1 MQGRLLPKYK
11 RRYQAFP
18 KNSWKDEFKI
28 AKQLELD
35 LIEFIFDF
43 EDYTQNPLMS
53 NSGVVEIK
61 KITKKSKVNVK
72 TICADYF
79 MIAPLHSEKK
89 NIRDNSILVLKKLL
103 NFVKNL
109 NVTDIIIP
117 CVDNSSLKNK
127 NHITIFKNS
136 INEVLDFIEKYNIN
150 LSLETD
156 LGPQEFAEL
165 LSLIDSKNI
174 TVNYDIGNSAGLGYD
189 YKEEFQCY
197 GKKIT
202 DIHIKDRKFKGE
214 SIILGNGDAN
224 FTGILEDLKKNNYQ
238 GPFIMQA
245 YRDNEGVE
253 IFKKQF
259 SWFVEQLDLYFH

>member
-11 RRYQAFP
+11 NRYQAFP
-18 KNSWKDEFKI
+18 KNCWKNEFMI
-28 AKQLELD
+28 AKQFELD
-35 LIEFIFDF
+35 LIEFIFDY
-43 EDYTQNPLMS
+43 EDYNQNPLMS
-53 NSGVVEIK
+53 NSGITEIK
-61 KITKKSKVNVK
+61 KITNQSKVNVK

-79 MIAPLHSEKK
+79 MKAPLHSEKK
-89 NIRDNSILVLKKLL
+89 NIRDKSIFVLKKLL
-103 NFVKNL
+103 NLVKNL

-117 CVDNSSLKNK
+117 CVDGSSLKNK
-127 NHITIFKNS
+127 NHISIFKNS
-136 INEVLDFIEKYNIN
+136 INEVLDFAEKYNIN

-174 TVNYDIGNSAGLGYD
+174 TVNYDIGNSTSLGYE

-202 DIHIKDRKFKGE
+202 DIHIKDRKLKGG
-214 SIILGNGDAN
+214 SVFLGNGDAN
-224 FTGILEDLKKNNYQ
+224 FDGILEDLKKNNYQ
-238 GPFIMQA
+238 GPFVMQA
-245 YRDNEGVE
+245 YRDDEGVE

-259 SWFVEQLDLYFH
+259 SWFIEKLDLYFD